1 MAQLELGA
9 QGTEII
15 ERRKQRSSI
24 TSAKYCVIKAF

>member
-9 QGTEII
+9 QGTEIV

-24 TSAKYCVIKAF
+24 ISVKYRVIKAF